1 MFERFISIH
10 MIITNSNDD
19 KFFSNIFFFSKSS
32 IFLNLQIKI
41 KKKIHWK
48 VINLLDIGYCLNI
61 KKQRITQ
68 DDYSYSSLRT
78 YVSSFSNI
86 CFIIIKSRRRNIYIY
101 YLFSIESVY
110 NLICLINFHRLK
122 QFILTIHCYLIY
134 SNIFYTHV

>member
-1 MFERFISIH
+1 MFERSISIH

-19 KFFSNIFFFSKSS
+19 KFFSNIFFFKSS

-86 CFIIIKSRRRNIYIY
+86 CFIIIKSRKRNIYIY
-101 YLFSIESVY
+101 ILSFFNRVCLQFNLFNKFSSFKAVY
-110 NLICLINFHRLK
+110 THHTLLF
-122 QFILTIHCYLIY
+122 
-134 SNIFYTHV
+134 NIF